1 VDLRWLEWGK
11 QLQAI
16 AQTGLTYTDGVF
28 DNERYKSIQAI
39 AAEILATYSNT
50 EPSYV
55 LDLFNREV
63 GYATPKVAVRGAVF
77 RDDALL
83 LVRERDDGCW
93 TVPGGWADV
102 GESPREAVER
112 EVYEESGYHTRAI
125 KLLGVYDNR
134 RHGHPPSRHHS
145 YKLFIQCELLGGSP
159 SENIETDQVEF
170 FREPEIPALSLL
182 RVTPAQVTRLFEHY
196 RHPELATDLD

>member
-63 GYATPKVAVRGAVF
+63 
-77 RDDALL
+77 
-83 LVRERDDGCW
+83 
-93 TVPGGWADV
+93 
-102 GESPREAVER
+102 
-112 EVYEESGYHTRAI
+112 
-125 KLLGVYDNR
+125 
-134 RHGHPPSRHHS
+134 
-145 YKLFIQCELLGGSP
+145 
-159 SENIETDQVEF
+159 
-170 FREPEIPALSLL
+170 L

-196 RHPELATDLD
+196 RYPELATDFD